1 MILGF
6 QLISKKIEMDLLF
19 QDLYQRTRQGTNE
32 RI

>member
-6 QLISKKIEMDLLF
+6 QLISKKIELDFLF